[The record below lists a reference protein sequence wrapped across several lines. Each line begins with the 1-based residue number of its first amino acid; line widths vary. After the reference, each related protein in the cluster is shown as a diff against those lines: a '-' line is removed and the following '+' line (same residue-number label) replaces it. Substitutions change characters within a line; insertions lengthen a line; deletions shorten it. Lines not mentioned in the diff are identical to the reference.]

1 MTDQETQDLRALCAD
16 AGVLLQAVRISL
28 TDLLRRVMEGDFT
41 ALKEVAAKQAE
52 LETALKRVF
61 EAEAKYH
68 ERCAAKGQG
77 ADALDFNAL
86 REEIACRLH
95 RLRQC

>member
-1 MTDQETQDLRALCAD
+1 MNDQETEELRALCAD
-16 AGVLLQAVRISL
+16 AGVLLQAVRSSL
-28 TDLLRRVMEGDFT
+28 TDLLRRVMEGDFA
-41 ALKEVAAKQAE
+41 ALKDLAGKQGE

-61 EAEAKYH
+61 DAEAKYH
-68 ERCAAKGQG
+68 ERCAVRGSG
-77 ADALDFNAL
+77 ADAIDFNAL